1 MSQGT
6 YRSGLSVIGNRT
18 GSRMRTGLVGIV
30 AGLCFAL
37 PMAGSAGVAAQ
48 SPVIGTISAVDS
60 AGTVVTGPGRIVYLV
75 PVSGAIRNEWRALCQ
90 RQDREEKARE
100 AARDERPGKGNGG
113 DTVGHGA
120 AERDERLT
128 EERLTLLQRHAAW
141 RVTSSEAG
149 EFAFDGIPRGTYW
162 MLSAM
167 RVGARQ
173 YHWVERISVPLRR
186 PQSLTER
193 NATAPGCRD
202 GLP

>member
-1 MSQGT
+1 
-6 YRSGLSVIGNRT
+6 
-18 GSRMRTGLVGIV
+18 MRTGLVGIV

-90 RQDREEKARE
+90 RQAREEKARE

-167 RVGARQ
+167 RVGTRQ